1 EAYNANDVQGAIA
14 AWRGADLLYPLRPDA
29 AQNLAVVLT
38 QEAEYEEAID
48 VYRSGLLALEQE
60 PVTRVIEEPERT
72 ERAEARAAMRE
83 GLAQLLLY
91 TDQFE
96 EAEGILREQLAED
109 PDNVEL
115 QANLANA
122 LGRLGREQEASE
134 IYTRLL
140 GASDVTAT
148 QLFNIGVSL
157 FNANEYVRAA
167 EAF

>member
-1 EAYNANDVQGAIA
+1 E
-14 AWRGADLLYPLRPDA
+14 L
-29 AQNLAVVLT
+29 
-38 QEAEYEEAID
+38 
-48 VYRSGLLALEQE
+48 
-60 PVTRVIEEPERT
+60 T

-167 EAF
+167 EAFGRVTELQPNSRDAWYNQANALYAAE